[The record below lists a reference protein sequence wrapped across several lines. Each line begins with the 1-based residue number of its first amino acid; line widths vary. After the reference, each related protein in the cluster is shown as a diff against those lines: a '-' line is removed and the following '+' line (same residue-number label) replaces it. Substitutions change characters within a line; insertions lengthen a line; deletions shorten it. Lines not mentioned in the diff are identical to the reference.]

1 MKQGAAPKRAAGP
14 SLTNKRLREMTE
26 ELDKMVPI
34 LNMTDWEL
42 TFISD
47 MMDQNVYRGSQ
58 PIHINRLW
66 EKYCG

>member
-1 MKQGAAPKRAAGP
+1 
-14 SLTNKRLREMTE
+14 MTE